1 MLVFSALLGVLS
13 HVLLDIFNHPYNPL
27 FWPFLT
33 LFQTPSPI
41 VLLLGGQATASFIV
55 HGGMLLLF
63 FLLLIKNRSNLWEK
77 LVVG

>member
-1 MLVFSALLGVLS
+1 
-13 HVLLDIFNHPYNPL
+13 
-27 FWPFLT
+27 
-33 LFQTPSPI
+33 
-41 VLLLGGQATASFIV
+41 LGGQAMASFIV